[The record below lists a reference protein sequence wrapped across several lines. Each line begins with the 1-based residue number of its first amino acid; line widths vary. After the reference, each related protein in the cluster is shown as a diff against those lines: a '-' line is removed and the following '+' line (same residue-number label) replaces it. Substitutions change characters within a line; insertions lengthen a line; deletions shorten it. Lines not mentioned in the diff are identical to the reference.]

1 MNGYLGTHAMN
12 RFRRLEI
19 FARTGWFARGV
30 VYCLLAYIAIGGSGA
45 SDPSPQAVF
54 RSVRDMPGGPILLSL
69 LAMGLAL
76 YGAYRLYG
84 AVLDSEHKGDRAKG
98 VAIRIGYAAS
108 GMAHF
113 LLAWAALRLA
123 TGGTSG
129 GEGEREKAAAGMLL
143 DIPLGGALLGLIG
156 TAFLAAAAH
165 QIIKAWTTEFAA
177 DLDPQAPAWAV
188 PVGRAGLAARAV
200 VFAVIG
206 TSLVR
211 AGWFGAAGEVKGL
224 GDALSSL
231 TDNPTLYLLVA
242 AGLFLFGVHSFVE
255 ARWRRIRD
263 EDMVAR
269 LASARRR

>member
-1 MNGYLGTHAMN
+1 MN
-12 RFRRLEI
+12 RLRRLET

-30 VYCLLAYIAIGGSGA
+30 VYCLLAYFALTGSGA
-45 SDPSPQAVF
+45 SEPSPQGVF
-54 RSVRDMPGGPILLSL
+54 RSVREMPAGTILLTL
-69 LAMGLAL
+69 LAFGLAL

-84 AVLDSEHKGDRAKG
+84 AVLDSDGKGDDAKG
-98 VAIRIGYAAS
+98 IATRIGYAAS
-108 GMAHF
+108 GLAHF

-123 TGGTSG
+123 AGNPDNSG
-129 GEGEREKAAAGMLL
+129 DREKAAAGMLL
-143 DIPLGGALLGLIG
+143 DVPLGGVLLGTLG
-156 TAFLAAAAH
+156 AAFLAAAAH
-165 QIIKAWTTEFAA
+165 QAVKAWTTEFMK
-177 DLDPQAPAWAV
+177 DLAPGAPRWAV

-206 TSLVR
+206 VSLVR

-231 TDNPTLYLLVA
+231 TDNPTLYWLVA

-263 EDMVAR
+263 EDVVAR
-269 LASARRR
+269 LKSARH

>member
-1 MNGYLGTHAMN
+1 MNGL
-12 RFRRLEI
+12 RRLET

-30 VYCLLAYIAIGGSGA
+30 VYCLLAFFAMTGSGA
-45 SDPSPQAVF
+45 SDPSPQGVF
-54 RSVRDMPGGPILLSL
+54 HSVREMPAGAILLTL
-69 LAMGLAL
+69 LAVGLAL

-84 AVLDSEHKGDRAKG
+84 AVLDVENKGDRVKG
-98 VAIRIGYAAS
+98 IAVRVGYAAS
-108 GMAHF
+108 GTAHF
-113 LLAWAALRLA
+113 VLAWAALRLA
-123 TGGTSG
+123 FGNSGG

-143 DIPLGGALLGLIG
+143 DMPLGSALLGLLG
-156 TAFLAAAAH
+156 AAFLAAAAH
-165 QIIKAWTTEFAA
+165 QAIKAWTTEFAK

-188 PVGRAGLAARAV
+188 PAGRAGLAARSV

-206 TSLVR
+206 ASLVR

-231 TDNPTLYLLVA
+231 TDNPPLYLLVA

-255 ARWRRIRD
+255 ARWRRMRD
-263 EDMVAR
+263 EDMIAR